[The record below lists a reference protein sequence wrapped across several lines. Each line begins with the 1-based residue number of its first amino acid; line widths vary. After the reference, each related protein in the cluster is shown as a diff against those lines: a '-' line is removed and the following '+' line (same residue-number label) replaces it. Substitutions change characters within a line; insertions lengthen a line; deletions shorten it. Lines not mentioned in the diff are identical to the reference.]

1 MPRKA
6 SPRASQAL
14 SPETTVRD
22 KDYSQGHWDEWDL
35 QRKRIINKHNT
46 RKLRAMKKMEKEAAF
61 QKKTPRKQSAECA
74 SLAEVMKHAME
85 KELEEGYEE
94 WMKRTIGI
102 GLNASPDEEH
112 SDEEHSDE
120 EHSDD
125 GDYEEFHG
133 FDSSLATASP
143 SRGKEE
149 DVEILASALHQIWTA
164 YEQRFQKRLEEI
176 LAPALHQIWKSYEKR
191 LQKRLEHYLQVSAIE
206 EDEDEKE

>member
-1 MPRKA
+1 
-6 SPRASQAL
+6 
-14 SPETTVRD
+14 
-22 KDYSQGHWDEWDL
+22 
-35 QRKRIINKHNT
+35 
-46 RKLRAMKKMEKEAAF
+46 MKKMEKEAAF
-61 QKKTPRKQSAECA
+61 QKKTPKKQSAECA

-94 WMKRTIGI
+94 WLKRTIGI

-112 SDEEHSDE
+112 SDEDD
-120 EHSDD
+120 SDD

-149 DVEILASALHQIWTA
+149 DVEILASALHQIWKA

-191 LQKRLEHYLQVSAIE
+191 FQKRLEHYLQVSAIE
-206 EDEDEKE
+206 EREEDEDEKE

>member
-1 MPRKA
+1 
-6 SPRASQAL
+6 
-14 SPETTVRD
+14 
-22 KDYSQGHWDEWDL
+22 
-35 QRKRIINKHNT
+35 
-46 RKLRAMKKMEKEAAF
+46 MKKMEKEAAF

-102 GLNASPDEEH
+102 GLNASP
-112 SDEEHSDE
+112 DEEHSDE